1 MNRDFVQDNAHSMA
15 RLKALV
21 ARLTPEQLAL
31 PLDDGWTV
39 SAALAH
45 MAFWDRRMLL
55 LIERF
60 QRDGIT
66 DSPYDPH
73 VMNDA
78 MKPMLLAIPSRDAA
92 RMCIEA
98 AEQVDAA
105 VAALSD
111 EFIQA
116 VKEHGTPFNPHRS
129 EHRGYHLDDIE
140 RALAAA

>member
-1 MNRDFVQDNAHSMA
+1 MNRDFVQDNAHALA

-31 PLDDGWTV
+31 PLDDGWTI

-60 QRDGIT
+60 QHDGIT

-78 MKPMLLAIPSRDAA
+78 MKPMLLAVPSHEAA

-105 VAALSD
+105 VATLSD
-111 EFIQA
+111 AFIQA
-116 VKEHGTPFNPHRS
+116 IKDHGTPFNPNRS
-129 EHRGYHLDDIE
+129 EHRGYHLDEIE

>member
-1 MNRDFVQDNAHSMA
+1 MNRDFVQDNAHALA

-31 PLDDGWTV
+31 PLDDGWTI

-60 QRDGIT
+60 QREGIT

-78 MKPMLLAIPSRDAA
+78 MKPMLLAIPSGEAV
-92 RMCIEA
+92 RMCVEA
-98 AEQVDAA
+98 AEQVDMT
-105 VAALSD
+105 VAKLSD
-111 EFIQA
+111 EFVQA
-116 VKEHGTPFNPHRS
+116 IKDHGIPFTPHRS
-129 EHRGYHLDDIE
+129 EHRGYHLDEIE